1 MAVTASPRGPLTR
14 PGGLRSPVPASG
26 KSRSV
31 GPAAGFGVLPDR
43 PADASDLNVGCDVR
57 HSKCC
62 GGRRAAAAAPSLVR
76 VGRARYGTASR
87 PALPV
92 AALVHRSVDGDR
104 FVSTTPA
111 TWVLSRAPAR
121 TLEGSRAERGAGRG
135 GRADSGLLR
144 APCCGRS
151 AFDAGRRP
159 RPRTVGRRRRAVA
172 RHRPAG
178 HRGPPRTPAA
188 AAHRPRGAGASAVAT
203 WTVPVGDW
211 FEPRRRST
219 PAVDGVLHDEEGAA

>member
-1 MAVTASPRGPLTR
+1 VAVTASPRGPLTR
-14 PGGLRSPVPASG
+14 PGGLRSPVPASR

-43 PADASDLNVGCDVR
+43 PADASDPNVGCDVR

-62 GGRRAAAAAPSLVR
+62 RGPRAVAAAPSLVR
-76 VGRARYGTASR
+76 VGRARFATASR
-87 PALPV
+87 PVLPV
-92 AALVHRSVDGDR
+92 AALVHRVG
-104 FVSTTPA
+104 
-111 TWVLSRAPAR
+111 
-121 TLEGSRAERGAGRG
+121 
-135 GRADSGLLR
+135 
-144 APCCGRS
+144 
-151 AFDAGRRP
+151 GRRP
-159 RPRTVGRRRRAVA
+159 VRLDDSGPGSSRGRRPAPSGDRGRHADLAGRPRGQRAVPNLLLWQERVRRWPEASSTHVGRRRRAVA

-211 FEPRRRST
+211 FESRRRST

>member
-57 HSKCC
+57 HSKRC
-62 GGRRAAAAAPSLVR
+62 GGRRAVAAAPSLVR
-76 VGRARYGTASR
+76 VGRARFATASR

-92 AALVHRSVDGDR
+92 AALVHRVGDGDR

-111 TWVLSRAPAR
+111 PGRLA
-121 TLEGSRAERGAGRG
+121 GAGSHPRG
-135 GRADSGLLR
+135 IAGGTRTWPGRPRRQR
-144 APCCGRS
+144 AAPSPVLWQERARRRPEASSTHCGSS
-151 AFDAGRRP
+151 ATSSCPPPTRRTSWTATDAGCSSSSTP
-159 RPRTVGRRRRAVA
+159 RCRGVRRRDLD
-172 RHRPAG
+172 RPG
-178 HRGPPRTPAA
+178 R
-188 AAHRPRGAGASAVAT
+188 
-203 WTVPVGDW
+203 
-211 FEPRRRST
+211 
-219 PAVDGVLHDEEGAA
+219 

>member
-26 KSRSV
+26 ESRSV

-43 PADASDLNVGCDVR
+43 PADASDLNLGCDVR
-57 HSKCC
+57 HSKRC
-62 GGRRAAAAAPSLVR
+62 GGRRAVVAAPSLVR
-76 VGRARYGTASR
+76 VGRARCGTASR
-87 PALPV
+87 SC
-92 AALVHRSVDGDR
+92 RSR
-104 FVSTTPA
+104 RSSTGRWTA
-111 TWVLSRAPAR
+111 TGSSRRLRPLGPLA
-121 TLEGSRAERGAGRG
+121 GAGSHPRG
-135 GRADSGLLR
+135 IAGGTRTWPCGRAGSGLLR
-144 APCCGRS
+144 AHSCGKS

-219 PAVDGVLHDEEGAA
+219 PAVVEVLHDEEGAA